1 MKISAHEFAMMQT
14 DKLEEAFM
22 LIAICDDNKTDAEK
36 IRFAL
41 MDIADE
47 LEIVWFDTTAK
58 LIESIKKGSF
68 YSLIFQDIYLGDE
81 SGMEA
86 AQAVKELSPETQI
99 IFVTTSLD
107 HAVDAFKVQAADYLV
122 KPCSEADVVKA
133 FARVNLRISKK
144 EQPPVVLNVGKEI
157 HVFYHERVTKLES
170 DRHYTVICQ
179 QNKSDRVH
187 INFTDAAKLFGQSFI
202 EIRRGLLVNPKYIE
216 RISGTDVILAVG
228 STYAR
233 PKAKRDDVVALYTEF
248 VTKKL
253 GK

>member
-1 MKISAHEFAMMQT
+1 
-14 DKLEEAFM
+14 M
-22 LIAICDDNKTDAEK
+22 LIAICDDSKKDAEK
-36 IRFAL
+36 IRFSL

-58 LIESIKKGSF
+58 LIESIKKGSV

-86 AQAVKELSPETQI
+86 AKTVKELSPETQV

-122 KPCSEADVVKA
+122 KPCSETDIVKA
-133 FARVNLRISKK
+133 FARVNLRIGRK
-144 EQPPVVLNVGKEI
+144 EQAPVVLSVGKEVR
-157 HVFYHERVTKLES
+157 VFYPDRVTKLES

-187 INFTDAAKLFGQSFI
+187 MNFTDAAKLFGQSFI

-216 RISGTDVILAVG
+216 RISNAEVILADG
-228 STYAR
+228 GTYIL

-248 VTKKL
+248 VTKGI